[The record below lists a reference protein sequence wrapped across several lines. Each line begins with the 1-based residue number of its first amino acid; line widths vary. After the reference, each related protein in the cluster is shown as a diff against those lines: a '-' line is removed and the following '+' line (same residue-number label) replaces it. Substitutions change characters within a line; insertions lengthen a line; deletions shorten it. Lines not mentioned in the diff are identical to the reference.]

1 MEHYKLCFQ
10 SEDIYKN
17 LSESN
22 SNNLDDEIHHY
33 AHIYKDFENGDQY
46 IVGIIYVDID
56 WNRNKAYVSVYD
68 VTEEGQSE
76 LDSQIISFYD
86 YDSDKEIEK
95 TILNVCEK
103 YFTEIQ
109 EQGFSIFVREKL
121 EDKVNKTAK
130 RYNLEILSDRQA
142 KELDKQGKDYQILNI
157 NTSSVA
163 SPENIIVKLN
173 ATQYH
178 QIEDLKLALLA
189 ESGNFS
195 NIQIFDNHKTKIN
208 ENNDYEE
215 NTTKRRRR

>member
-1 MEHYKLCFQ
+1 MNTCASCY
-10 SEDIYKN
+10 
-17 LSESN
+17 
-22 SNNLDDEIHHY
+22 
-33 AHIYKDFENGDQY
+33 YKDFENGDQY